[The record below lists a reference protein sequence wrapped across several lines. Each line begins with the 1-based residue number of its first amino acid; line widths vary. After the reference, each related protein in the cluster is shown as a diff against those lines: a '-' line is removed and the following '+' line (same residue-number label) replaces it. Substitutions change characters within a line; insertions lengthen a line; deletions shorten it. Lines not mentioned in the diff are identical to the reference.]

1 MRRLIPANE
10 TLQPSIKES
19 APWQSILTCCSG
31 WPCGDY
37 QLSPEFSGDDISHST
52 PTPTCD
58 WRCLWPWLLT
68 FVSSGLAIRSVC
80 DENEFVY
87 LRADYNQTVHDLRAH
102 LQQSQSYDKSKILS
116 IFPLASD
123 ISEFLVDHSYVPLLK
138 ERAKSGGYTV
148 EEGCHPAKPP
158 RSYLQNCDPSK
169 QHLLAIEQ
177 LVARAVVMNLL
188 PGTQHA
194 KAASVY
200 LQLVMLYQC
209 SRVFSQL
216 QSALL
221 ELGGLG
227 TPTELFCIVG
237 DVVYHI

>member
-1 MRRLIPANE
+1 MRRLVPASGRLE
-10 TLQPSIKES
+10 PSTKKY
-19 APWQSILTCCSG
+19 APWQSILTC
-31 WPCGDY
+31 WICGDY

-52 PTPTCD
+52 PTPACD
-58 WRCLWPWLLT
+58 WRLLWPRLLT

-87 LRADYNQTVHDLRAH
+87 LRADDNQTVHDLRAH
-102 LQQSQSYDKSKILS
+102 LQQSQSYDASEILS
-116 IFPLASD
+116 VFPLGSD
-123 ISEFLVDHSYVPLLK
+123 IWELLVPHSYVSSLK
-138 ERAKSGGYTV
+138 ERAKSDGYTV
-148 EEGCHPAKPP
+148 EEGCHPAEPP
-158 RSYLQNCDPSK
+158 RFHLQHCDPSK
-169 QHLLAIEQ
+169 RHLLAIEQ
-177 LVARAVVMNLL
+177 LVARAVVINLL

-200 LQLVMLYQC
+200 LQLVILYQC

-227 TPTELFCIVG
+227 TLSELFCIVA